1 MITDAA
7 VTAAAERL
15 DRAARAARAVPQF
28 DPEDGIDIQ
37 TGYAVQHRG
46 IQLRT
51 ARGERLVGV
60 KLGFTS
66 RAKMVQMGVDE
77 VIVGQLTD
85 AMRVADGDELDLA
98 QLIHP
103 RVEPEVAYRLGRDVD
118 ADDALAD
125 LFGAIDAVAPAL
137 EVIDSRYEA
146 FRFSLADVV
155 ADNTSAAR
163 FVVGPWR
170 APDVELANRAV
181 VLSVNGE
188 PAEVGSTA
196 AILGAPT
203 RTFAA
208 LLAMAR
214 RYRIP
219 LRRGFVVLA
228 GAATAAVPLTA
239 GSIDLSVAALGRVAV
254 HARGSVRGG

>member
-1 MITDAA
+1 MISDAA
-7 VTAAAERL
+7 VNAAAERL
-15 DRAARAARAVPQF
+15 DQAVRTARAVAQF
-28 DPEDGIDIQ
+28 GPEDGIDVEAA
-37 TGYAVQHRG
+37 YAVQHRG

-51 ARGERLVGV
+51 GRGERLVGV

-66 RAKMVQMGVDE
+66 RAKMAQMGVED

-85 AMRVADGDELDLA
+85 AMRVDDGADLDLA
-98 QLIHP
+98 ALIHP
-103 RVEPEVAYRLGRDVD
+103 RIEPEVAYRLGRDVD
-118 ADDALAD
+118 PDEPLAD

-137 EVIDSRYEA
+137 EIIDSRYAA

-181 VLSVNGE
+181 VLSVDGV

-239 GSIDLSVAALGRVAV
+239 GSVELWVAGLRRVAV
-254 HARGSVRGG
+254 RAQGSVNGG